1 MSEREEMFSG
11 DDVEE
16 SSSSLGYSPS
26 DYSVPSE
33 DFQELVEQTN
43 TYRGITDQ
51 GHEETTVFGLQ
62 APQLTSR
69 GGETIDTLVA
79 LDRAHSLDQAK
90 RSLV

>member
-11 DDVEE
+11 NDVEE

-33 DFQELVEQTN
+33 GFQELVEQTN

-51 GHEETTVFGLQ
+51 GQGRKWYSLAGPSAHI
-62 APQLTSR
+62 SR
-69 GGETIDTLVA
+69 WRDN
-79 LDRAHSLDQAK
+79 
-90 RSLV
+90 